1 MMAGR
6 FDVDK
11 VTLGELLNDEQG
23 RALIEEL
30 APEIPKHPMVGM
42 AKRMPI
48 TTLITMAGGQI
59 SAEDAAAFRER
70 IAEL

>member
-1 MMAGR
+1 MAGR
-6 FDVDK
+6 FDPDK
-11 VTLGELLNDEQG
+11 VTLGELLDDEEG

-48 TTLITMAGGQI
+48 KTLLSMAGGQV
-59 SAEDAAAFRER
+59 SAEDAAKFRER
-70 IAEL
+70 VAEL